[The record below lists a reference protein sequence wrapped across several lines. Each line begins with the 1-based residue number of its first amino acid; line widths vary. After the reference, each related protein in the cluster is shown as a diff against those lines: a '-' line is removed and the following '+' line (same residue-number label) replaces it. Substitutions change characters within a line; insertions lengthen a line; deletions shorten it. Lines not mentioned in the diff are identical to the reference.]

1 MAKKFWVVMPSNWIH
16 NGGLCEIRWTRTG
29 EVSNAHKIAALQLY
43 IAISMTCENIEIK
56 GRDCY
61 ASSATYNKLQLMTG
75 LSRASV
81 AGGLSVLET
90 QNIVEIIKEG
100 RKNYYRPADYN
111 GRNGWCKVPYRRL
124 VNDEGQITAFQGF
137 KLRRVAELH
146 ALKLYLYLCYARQNN
161 LNYTSASYEK
171 INKATRIPEKDI
183 PRAYTVLAG
192 TKLLSH
198 IDKSDDDAVEN
209 KRMANAY
216 YITGYR
222 DLIQNS
228 TTSSAAA

>member
-1 MAKKFWVVMPSNWIH
+1 MAKKLWVIMPSNWIH
-16 NGGLCEIRWTRTG
+16 NGGLRELRWTRTG

-43 IAISMTCENIEIK
+43 IAISMTCEDMEVD
-56 GRDCY
+56 GEVCY

-81 AGGLSVLET
+81 AGGLSLLEA
-90 QNIVEIIKEG
+90 QEIIVVTKEG

-124 VNDEGQITAFQGF
+124 VNDEGQIIAFQAF

-171 INKATRIPEKDI
+171 INKKTRIPEKDI
-183 PRAYTVLAG
+183 PRAYALLAG

-198 IDKSDDDAVEN
+198 IDKNDDDAVEN

-216 YITGYR
+216 YITGYK
-222 DLIQNS
+222 DLIQNIA
-228 TTSSAAA
+228 TSSAAA